1 MSTLAKRVQILHLK
15 ARIIVLLRLTKWH
28 ETFHLMYMKHLC
40 ITVGLEIAKI
50 KRILAETFVGGLIC
64 VAPNLLTP
72 KAERSNYTHVFR
84 EFCVPKNSF
93 QLLPTVLKAYFERL
107 EIAF

>member
-1 MSTLAKRVQILHLK
+1 
-15 ARIIVLLRLTKWH
+15 
-28 ETFHLMYMKHLC
+28 MYMKHLC

-50 KRILAETFVGGLIC
+50 QRILAETFVGGLIC
-64 VAPNLLTP
+64 VARNLLTVE
-72 KAERSNYTHVFR
+72 KERSNYTQVLC

-93 QLLPTVLKAYFERL
+93 HKLPRVLKVYFESS

>member
-1 MSTLAKRVQILHLK
+1 MSSTTATEGQSNSS
-15 ARIIVLLRLTKWH
+15 LRLTKWH
-28 ETFHLMYMKHLC
+28 ETFHRMYKKHLC
-40 ITVGLEIAKI
+40 ITVGPEVSLI

-64 VAPNLLTP
+64 VARNLLTVE
-72 KAERSNYTHVFR
+72 KERSNYTQVLC

-93 QLLPTVLKAYFERL
+93 HKLPRVLKVHFERL